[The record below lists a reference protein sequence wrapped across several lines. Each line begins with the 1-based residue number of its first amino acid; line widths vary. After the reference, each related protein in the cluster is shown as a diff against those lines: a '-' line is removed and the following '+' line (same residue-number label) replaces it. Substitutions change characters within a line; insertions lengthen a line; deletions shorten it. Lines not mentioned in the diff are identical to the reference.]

1 LPSQAVGPKLW
12 WLQRHEPDIWAR
24 TARWFSAS
32 SFWSSEWAAALSPGV
47 GAFRKESTRTLLALE
62 AHAAQQSLT

>member
-1 LPSQAVGPKLW
+1 MREEHDAPLL
-12 WLQRHEPDIWAR
+12 I
-24 TARWFSAS
+24 
-32 SFWSSEWAAALSPGV
+32 